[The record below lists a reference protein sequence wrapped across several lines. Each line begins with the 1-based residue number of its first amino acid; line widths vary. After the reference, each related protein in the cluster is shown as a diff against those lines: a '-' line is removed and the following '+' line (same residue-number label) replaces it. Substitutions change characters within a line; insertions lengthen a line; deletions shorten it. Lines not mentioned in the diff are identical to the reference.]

1 MAQYK
6 ELDTLRAFTATLN
19 MALST
24 LPVPKV
30 FADLLVQNKLVGE
43 MAARNILSPTGID
56 DYTKASKLMS
66 AVNSHVQ
73 TVISQEKATLIF
85 NTLVLILYNDPLGL
99 EDLAQQLVKHR
110 GTLCVNVEIYM
121 SLTCRFYSLNFHAI
135 YNVGEGDPAYKTPL
149 PLTAESGMIV
159 NIHAFDMYST
169 CSLVGRSP
177 TVPDGR

>member
-66 AVNSHVQ
+66 AVYSHVQ

-110 GTLCVNVEIYM
+110 G
-121 SLTCRFYSLNFHAI
+121 
-135 YNVGEGDPAYKTPL
+135 EGDPAYETPL
-149 PLTAESGMIV
+149 PLTAESG
-159 NIHAFDMYST
+159 AT
-169 CSLVGRSP
+169 P
-177 TVPDGR
+177 TTTSSSASENVTQVREARLKAIELNQSRQPLTD

>member
-66 AVNSHVQ
+66 AVYSHVQ

-110 GTLCVNVEIYM
+110 G
-121 SLTCRFYSLNFHAI
+121 
-135 YNVGEGDPAYKTPL
+135 EGDPAYKTPL
-149 PLTAESGMIV
+149 PLSTESGEGDPAYETPLPLTAESG
-159 NIHAFDMYST
+159 AT
-169 CSLVGRSP
+169 P
-177 TVPDGR
+177 TTTSSSASENVTQVREARLKAIELNQSRQPLTD